1 VEKDGGKA
9 GLLAKIRVLDLADE
23 KASFCSKVLADLGAQ
38 VTKVEKPGGD
48 SSRKLGPFRN
58 NSGHPKESLSFSYN
72 NTNKL
77 GITLDLENSIGRD
90 LLARL
95 VRNTD
100 VLVESFPPGYMDE
113 LGMSFGFLSE
123 VNPRIIVVSV
133 TGFGQSGP
141 RRDYKSCD
149 LVASALGGQ
158 MYVSGSPSLPPIK
171 THGQQS
177 YLTASL
183 YAALG
188 VLLALRKR
196 AKTGKG
202 DHIDI
207 SLQDAV
213 ASTLEHVMI
222 RYYHDQVVATRSGS
236 RHWNNFFCIL
246 PCKDGFIH
254 LTPFVEWETLLG
266 LLESKGKA
274 EDLKDEKWKDEAYR
288 TEHFDHLIEVLGQ
301 WTKGYKVDE
310 LFHLGQLMRFPW
322 APIQRPNEI
331 LRCPQLKARDFF
343 VDLEQSET
351 GSVLK
356 YPGVPYRF
364 SSKHSMP
371 RKRAPRVGE
380 DNLQVYQ
387 GQLGLHKEE
396 LETLSRRRII

>member
-1 VEKDGGKA
+1 MEHDEAKD

-23 KASFCSKVLADLGAQ
+23 KASFCSKVLADLGAH

-58 NSGHPKESLSFSYN
+58 NSGHSKESLSFSYN

-77 GITLDLENSIGRD
+77 GITLDLENSVGRE

-100 VLVESFPPGYMDE
+100 VLVESFQPGYLDE
-113 LGMSFGFLSE
+113 LGLSFGFLSE
-123 VNPRIIVVSV
+123 VNPQIITVSV

-141 RRDYKSCD
+141 MRDFKSCD

-158 MYVSGSPSLPPIK
+158 MYVCGSPALAPIK
-171 THGQQS
+171 AYGQQS

-202 DHIDI
+202 EHINI

-213 ASTLEHVMI
+213 TSTLEHVMV
-222 RYYHDQVVATRSGS
+222 RYYHGQVVATRSGN
-236 RHWNNFFCIL
+236 RHWDNFFCIL

-254 LTPFVEWETLLG
+254 LTPFVEWETLVD
-266 LLESKGKA
+266 LLESEGKA
-274 EDLKDEKWKDEAYR
+274 EDLKDERWKNEAYR
-288 TEHFDHLIEVLGQ
+288 TEHLDHLIEVLGR
-301 WTKGYKVDE
+301 WTKAHKVDE
-310 LFHLGQLMRFPW
+310 LFQLGQLMRFPW

-331 LRCPQLKARDFF
+331 LGCPQLKARDFF
-343 VDLEQSET
+343 VDFEQAES

-356 YPGVPYRF
+356 YPGLPYRF
-364 SSKHSMP
+364 SPRPSMP
-371 RKRAPRVGE
+371 RKRAPLVGE
-380 DNLQVYQ
+380 DNMRVYR
-387 GQLGLHKEE
+387 GELGLNKEE
-396 LETLSRRRII
+396 FETLTPKGII